1 MSCSPDVRLGGFVAN
16 PPDLPSPDHGKKK
29 RGDSSATWA
38 RVKYDRQIVA
48 VAKVA
53 GATTIYSDD
62 GDVAALAKAAKVEV
76 VRLAD
81 LPLPPED
88 AQLKLELTV
97 TAGDEIGDQDTT
109 TETAS

>member
-1 MSCSPDVRLGGFVAN
+1 
-16 PPDLPSPDHGKKK
+16 
-29 RGDSSATWA
+29 
-38 RVKYDRQIVA
+38 
-48 VAKVA
+48 
-53 GATTIYSDD
+53 
-62 GDVAALAKAAKVEV
+62 VAALARAAKIEV